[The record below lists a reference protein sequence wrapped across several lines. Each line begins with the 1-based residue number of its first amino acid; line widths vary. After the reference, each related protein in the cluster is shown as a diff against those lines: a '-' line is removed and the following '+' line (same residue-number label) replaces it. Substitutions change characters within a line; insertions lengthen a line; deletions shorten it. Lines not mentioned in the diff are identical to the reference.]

1 MGHDI
6 SSFNKKTV
14 KEISYLR
21 FSASSVVGQYLFY
34 ESLNAQC
41 FNGGCSGNGEEKEYT
56 VDEIKTAKA
65 KLNYILGEDTICDE
79 IGAYSLD
86 ERHDFFKS
94 VMGGLGVNSD
104 EAFSEKNKEE
114 VEFYGKE
121 INEFFDKIIE
131 SGETTVMIIFG

>member
-6 SSFNKKTV
+6 SSFNKKTI

-41 FNGGCSGNGEEKEYT
+41 FNGGCSGTGEEKEYT
-56 VDEIKTAKA
+56 VEEIKTAKA
-65 KLNYILGEDTICDE
+65 KLNYILGEDNICDE
-79 IGAYSLD
+79 INAYSLD
-86 ERHDFFKS
+86 EKHDFFKL
-94 VMGGLGVNSD
+94 VMGSLGVDSD
-104 EAFSEKNKEE
+104 KEFGEKSKEE
-114 VEFYGKE
+114 VELYGKE

-131 SGETTVMIIFG
+131 SGETSVKIIFG